1 MGVFNSVGVRQAGSL
16 CSVQLEVCVRKILVV
31 TVLAIL
37 VAVLATPI
45 SAGAGGISLKGQAG
59 RFNTTT
65 FQPLGNSTD
74 AQASWTNKVAL
85 DGRFSMFL
93 QKSTDDQ
100 FAFAAAVVDGVN
112 GQTVGSLGELAFSF
126 TGVCYGGS
134 PRFNLFFDSNGDGQ
148 ADGIAFF
155 GCNNVTLTTPAP
167 SWQTATFSSA
177 LVVAGGVGGGSCYDF
192 NAPST
197 CTISPAATVTSLS
210 VLIDIV
216 GSNNIDR
223 VTVAGVATGE
233 PNGD

>member
-1 MGVFNSVGVRQAGSL
+1 MTKTLLG
-16 CSVQLEVCVRKILVV
+16 KIPAIA
-31 TVLAIL
+31 VLAIL
-37 VAVLATPI
+37 VAVLATPVT
-45 SAGAGGISLKGQAG
+45 AEGGGISLKGQAG

-65 FQPLGNSTD
+65 FQSLGNSTD

-85 DGRFSMFL
+85 DGKFSMFL
-93 QKSTDDQ
+93 QKTTNDQ
-100 FAFAAAVVDGVN
+100 DAFAAAIVEGVN
-112 GQTVGSLGELAFSF
+112 GQTVGSLGDLAFSF
-126 TGVCYGGS
+126 TGACNGGS

-148 ADGIAFF
+148 ADGIVFL
-155 GCNNVTLTTPAP
+155 GCNNVTLTSPAP
-167 SWQTATFSSA
+167 GWQTATFPNA
-177 LVVAGGVGGGSCYDF
+177 LVVAGGVGGSCYDF

-197 CTISPAATVTSLS
+197 CSVSATATVTSLS

>member
-1 MGVFNSVGVRQAGSL
+1 MTKTLLGKVP
-16 CSVQLEVCVRKILVV
+16 VV
-31 TVLAIL
+31 AVLAIL
-37 VAVLATPI
+37 VAVLATPV
-45 SAGAGGISLKGQAG
+45 SAGGGGISLKGQAG

-85 DGRFSMFL
+85 DGKFSMFL
-93 QKSTDDQ
+93 EKTTNDQ

-112 GQTVGSLGELAFSF
+112 GQTVGSLGDLAFSF
-126 TGVCYGGS
+126 TGACNGGS
-134 PRFNLFFDSNGDGQ
+134 PRFNLFFDTNGDGQ
-148 ADGIAFF
+148 ADGIVFL
-155 GCNNVTLTTPAP
+155 GCNNVTLTTPAAD
-167 SWQTATFSSA
+167 WQTATFSNA
-177 LVVAGGVGGGSCYDF
+177 YVVAGGAFCYDF
-192 NAPST
+192 IPFGSP
-197 CTISPAATVTSLS
+197 CTVSATSTVTSLS

>member
-1 MGVFNSVGVRQAGSL
+1 MS
-16 CSVQLEVCVRKILVV
+16 KTILAKVPV
-31 TVLAIL
+31 IAVLAIL
-37 VAVLATPI
+37 VAVLATPVT
-45 SAGAGGISLKGQAG
+45 AGGGGISLKGQAG
-59 RFNTTT
+59 RFDTTT

-85 DGRFSMFL
+85 DGKFSMFL
-93 QKSTDDQ
+93 QKTTNDQ

-112 GQTVGSLGELAFSF
+112 GQTVESLGNLAFSF
-126 TGVCYGGS
+126 TGVCNGGS
-134 PRFNLFFDSNGDGQ
+134 PRFNLYFDTNGDGQ
-148 ADGIAFF
+148 ADGIVFL
-155 GCNNVTLTTPAP
+155 GCNNVTLTTPATG
-167 SWQTATFSSA
+167 WQTATFPNA
-177 LVVAGGVGGGSCYDF
+177 LIVAGGVGGSCYDF

-197 CTISPAATVTSLS
+197 CTVSATATVTSLS